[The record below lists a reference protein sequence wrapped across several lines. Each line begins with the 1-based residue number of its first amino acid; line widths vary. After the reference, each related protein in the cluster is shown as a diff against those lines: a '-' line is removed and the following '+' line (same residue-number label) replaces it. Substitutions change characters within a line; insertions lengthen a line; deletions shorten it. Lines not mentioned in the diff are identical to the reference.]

1 MIKDITYLANNFRRF
16 YKCNTQPGL
25 VENMFLAV
33 AGRTA
38 EQCDEPLTQKEIRL
52 INNWLKN
59 PPFKTRSFFGPGAKK
74 VICFG
79 LVTGAVIGVWGWLQ
93 R

>member
-1 MIKDITYLANNFRRF
+1 MIKDITYLANNFRKY

-25 VENMFLAV
+25 VENMLLAV
-33 AGRTA
+33 AGRTP
-38 EQCDEPLTQKEIRL
+38 EQCVDSLTEKEIRQ

-59 PPFKTRSFFGPGAKK
+59 PPFKTRSFFGDDAKK
-74 VICFG
+74 VIRFG